1 MELIDIFPIRLKSAR
16 KIAGLSM
23 DGLVEKIQNI
33 VSKAAIGKYEQ
44 GKMLPDSKILIALAN
59 GLNVSIDYFF
69 RPLNYKLTNI
79 EFRKKSKLLQNK
91 QEQIKEKAIDYLERY
106 IVFERK
112 LRKIGSTGLSGL
124 SDDLLTA

>member
-1 MELIDIFPIRLKSAR
+1 
-16 KIAGLSM
+16 
-23 DGLVEKIQNI
+23 
-33 VSKAAIGKYEQ
+33 
-44 GKMLPDSKILIALAN
+44 MLPDSKILIALAN